1 MCYLCKKYSMPY
13 IYILTFLLLFVSGR
27 SAAQDAYPSALPSM
41 TVINTDGTETEETA
55 FDGSAPMTAVFRA
68 VPQNT
73 GNYEPHYEWR
83 FSRQGQEKPFL
94 IRYEEDTRYTF
105 TESGSFAVEL
115 YISFVQGTDTIE
127 YVMDE
132 PFTVTISESKMELPN
147 AFTPNGDGINDIFKV
162 KEGYKS
168 IVSFEAKVFNRW
180 GKKLYEWND
189 IEGGWDGRS
198 DGKNVPD
205 GAYYLIVKARGAD
218 GRNYDVK
225 KVINILRGFS
235 DKGGLTE

>member
-1 MCYLCKKYSMPY
+1 
-13 IYILTFLLLFVSGR
+13 
-27 SAAQDAYPSALPSM
+27 
-41 TVINTDGTETEETA
+41 
-55 FDGSAPMTAVFRA
+55 
-68 VPQNT
+68 
-73 GNYEPHYEWR
+73 
-83 FSRQGQEKPFL
+83 
-94 IRYEEDTRYTF
+94 
-105 TESGSFAVEL
+105 
-115 YISFVQGTDTIE
+115 
-127 YVMDE
+127 
-132 PFTVTISESKMELPN
+132 MELPN

-198 DGKNVPD
+198 GGKNVPD

-218 GRNYDVK
+218 GKNYDVK